1 MIKLFISLFVLQR
14 GTLKTRL
21 LLKATVLRLRGG
33 KRPCNLFKYLN
44 SNCWFGYLE
53 VEKEY
58 EDARI
63 DVLFDRLMLLDL
75 RENVG
80 RLDARYLFLSL
91 LTVGMVTHIKRDD
104 DPLID

>member
-1 MIKLFISLFVLQR
+1 MYVPFQ
-14 GTLKTRL
+14 
-21 LLKATVLRLRGG
+21 
-33 KRPCNLFKYLN
+33 
-44 SNCWFGYLE
+44 SNNNWIFFGCLE

-80 RLDARYLFLSL
+80 RLDAR
-91 LTVGMVTHIKRDD
+91 
-104 DPLID
+104 

>member
-1 MIKLFISLFVLQR
+1 M
-14 GTLKTRL
+14 
-21 LLKATVLRLRGG
+21 
-33 KRPCNLFKYLN
+33 
-44 SNCWFGYLE
+44 
-53 VEKEY
+53 EKEY

-104 DPLID
+104 DPLIH

>member
-1 MIKLFISLFVLQR
+1 M
-14 GTLKTRL
+14 L
-21 LLKATVLRLRGG
+21 L
-33 KRPCNLFKYLN
+33 
-44 SNCWFGYLE
+44 LE

-80 RLDARYLFLSL
+80 RLDARYYFVFCVFANFIF
-91 LTVGMVTHIKRDD
+91 TFFFCFKRDQENGFFF
-104 DPLID
+104 

>member
-1 MIKLFISLFVLQR
+1 M
-14 GTLKTRL
+14 L
-21 LLKATVLRLRGG
+21 L
-33 KRPCNLFKYLN
+33 
-44 SNCWFGYLE
+44 LE

-80 RLDARYLFLSL
+80 RLDARYYFVFCVFAHFSFCFFFCF
-91 LTVGMVTHIKRDD
+91 KRDQENGFFF
-104 DPLID
+104 

>member
-1 MIKLFISLFVLQR
+1 M
-14 GTLKTRL
+14 L
-21 LLKATVLRLRGG
+21 L
-33 KRPCNLFKYLN
+33 
-44 SNCWFGYLE
+44 LE

-80 RLDARYLFLSL
+80 RLDARYYFVFFVFANFIFTFFFLFQKRPRKRILFL
-91 LTVGMVTHIKRDD
+91 TQF
-104 DPLID
+104 

>member
-1 MIKLFISLFVLQR
+1 MPLYLSKIRAHEWSVCLLFVLIWNI
-14 GTLKTRL
+14 GCTTF
-21 LLKATVLRLRGG
+21 VCH
-33 KRPCNLFKYLN
+33 KRIIINCLF
-44 SNCWFGYLE
+44 FGCVE

-80 RLDARYLFLSL
+80 RLDAR
-91 LTVGMVTHIKRDD
+91 
-104 DPLID
+104 

>member
-1 MIKLFISLFVLQR
+1 M
-14 GTLKTRL
+14 L
-21 LLKATVLRLRGG
+21 L
-33 KRPCNLFKYLN
+33 
-44 SNCWFGYLE
+44 LE

-80 RLDARYLFLSL
+80 RLDARYYFVFCVFAHFYFCFFFVSKETKKTDSFFFLTQNFNVEDARNFHL
-91 LTVGMVTHIKRDD
+91 Y
-104 DPLID
+104 

>member
-1 MIKLFISLFVLQR
+1 M
-14 GTLKTRL
+14 L
-21 LLKATVLRLRGG
+21 L
-33 KRPCNLFKYLN
+33 
-44 SNCWFGYLE
+44 LE

-80 RLDARYLFLSL
+80 RLDARYYFVFVCLLIFILPFFLFQKRPRKRIFFF
-91 LTVGMVTHIKRDD
+91 LTQF
-104 DPLID
+104 

>member
-1 MIKLFISLFVLQR
+1 MIDFTFLPFEYVTSVLLFIHC
-14 GTLKTRL
+14 G
-21 LLKATVLRLRGG
+21 
-33 KRPCNLFKYLN
+33 C
-44 SNCWFGYLE
+44 LE

-80 RLDARYLFLSL
+80 RLDARYFVTFFFISLIPLFNS
-91 LTVGMVTHIKRDD
+91 
-104 DPLID
+104 

>member
-1 MIKLFISLFVLQR
+1 M
-14 GTLKTRL
+14 L
-21 LLKATVLRLRGG
+21 L
-33 KRPCNLFKYLN
+33 
-44 SNCWFGYLE
+44 LE

-80 RLDARYLFLSL
+80 RLDARYYFVFCVFAHFIFAFFFCFKTDSFLTQNFNVEDARNFHLYYES
-91 LTVGMVTHIKRDD
+91 
-104 DPLID
+104 

>member
-1 MIKLFISLFVLQR
+1 M
-14 GTLKTRL
+14 L
-21 LLKATVLRLRGG
+21 L
-33 KRPCNLFKYLN
+33 
-44 SNCWFGYLE
+44 LE

-80 RLDARYLFLSL
+80 RLDARYYFVFVCLLIFIFAFFFVPKRILFLTQNVNVEDARNFHL
-91 LTVGMVTHIKRDD
+91 Y
-104 DPLID
+104 

>member
-1 MIKLFISLFVLQR
+1 M
-14 GTLKTRL
+14 L
-21 LLKATVLRLRGG
+21 L
-33 KRPCNLFKYLN
+33 
-44 SNCWFGYLE
+44 LE

-80 RLDARYLFLSL
+80 RLDARYYFVFVCLLIFIFAFFFCFKKDQETDSFFDTILMLKTLETFTFTKNHDSKVLDSLFY
-91 LTVGMVTHIKRDD
+91 
-104 DPLID
+104 PLAVD

>member
-1 MIKLFISLFVLQR
+1 MKVEILISLITFDSSHV
-14 GTLKTRL
+14 
-21 LLKATVLRLRGG
+21 
-33 KRPCNLFKYLN
+33 
-44 SNCWFGYLE
+44 LE

-80 RLDARYLFLSL
+80 RLDAR
-91 LTVGMVTHIKRDD
+91 
-104 DPLID
+104 

>member
-1 MIKLFISLFVLQR
+1 MHKIVYQFLSILP
-14 GTLKTRL
+14 L
-21 LLKATVLRLRGG
+21 L
-33 KRPCNLFKYLN
+33 
-44 SNCWFGYLE
+44 SNICWFGYLE

-80 RLDARYLFLSL
+80 RLDAR
-91 LTVGMVTHIKRDD
+91 
-104 DPLID
+104 

>member
-1 MIKLFISLFVLQR
+1 MLIYYIGCSTYVRHYLIVIIN
-14 GTLKTRL
+14 RL
-21 LLKATVLRLRGG
+21 LFAYV
-33 KRPCNLFKYLN
+33 
-44 SNCWFGYLE
+44 E

-80 RLDARYLFLSL
+80 RLDAR
-91 LTVGMVTHIKRDD
+91 
-104 DPLID
+104 

>member
-1 MIKLFISLFVLQR
+1 MFCQFLSILP
-14 GTLKTRL
+14 L
-21 LLKATVLRLRGG
+21 LS
-33 KRPCNLFKYLN
+33 N
-44 SNCWFGYLE
+44 NCWFGYLE

-80 RLDARYLFLSL
+80 RLDAR
-91 LTVGMVTHIKRDD
+91 
-104 DPLID
+104 